1 MSHRRGAGSKGSA
14 LPKGRLAPG
23 GAAWLEARQ
32 GNGVTLVRN
41 SCLMSPAGVK
51 KSYSNYTICDGIGS
65 PSVRSRSPGRPE
77 RESNLDAEDT
87 VVVECDDLDMST
99 EDSRCWQRAAP
110 ARADA
115 RARAQACVGA
125 AWPDDELVGEH
136 SLHLPFE
143 GRQTLSRPDTSSSQ
157 HRPSSTTGA
166 VRPARSASEAR
177 ERPGSQIGQR
187 PRSRAVD
194 RSRPL
199 STTQSRP
206 RSSFAYSSQDRD
218 TEVPK
223 RPSTSIGTRTLP
235 VVELKKKS
243 DAIPP
248 RTPLRPVTPCGW
260 IEQKKW
266 DKDFLRFVSAGD
278 SLSMEATDSKETEAM
293 DANKIEP
300 PDISIDA
307 GPTRAAAN
315 MQRERRMPRWKEIIG
330 LRQGDRVRTVHGGLE
345 GATVIPKQ
353 DFCARPVAVEYRP
366 PPIIFT
372 EAAKRLKHVKG
383 ERAGQRIWV
392 EKAGRE
398 AFAGSMSLMMAE
410 RAKKFSQLV
419 IARKAQEDQEFIK
432 ALLHEEGRE
441 EPLNRNAEAWIT
453 GLNSL
458 MDKRVRL
465 RRLQDTLAKAQ
476 EQHSEALFTIKTTQN
491 LLQAAADGDRA
502 QIAARLQEAL
512 NRAAETEIEIVE
524 TRTLCEF
531 FTISV
536 EELGSLQPAEKN
548 ETGDVREWEQLSE
561 QLQNGVFKDA
571 ASESFCFV
579 RAQNVLDNNRRGW
592 WVEGP
597 SSPNQQY
604 DLSKHEL
611 QALADEGS
619 SDLMGDVQRAESR
632 DSEDDSGLVSEAAV
646 LRQKIELRGKLL
658 EKQKEWARRDQE
670 TPVWQRSSDY
680 EERRLA
686 DLSQCRTLYTVF
698 YRLLS
703 IFTFSFPVVVNV
715 LGNCCKKRC
724 IMLLVVLPS

>member
-1 MSHRRGAGSKGSA
+1 
-14 LPKGRLAPG
+14 
-23 GAAWLEARQ
+23 
-32 GNGVTLVRN
+32 VRN
-41 SCLMSPAGVK
+41 ACFMSPAGVK
-51 KSYSNYTICDGIGS
+51 KSYSNYTISDVSGPHALVGLQL
-65 PSVRSRSPGRPE
+65 PSVRSRSSGSPE
-77 RESNLDAEDT
+77 RESNLDAEDA

-99 EDSRCWQRAAP
+99 D
-110 ARADA
+110 ADA
-115 RARAQACVGA
+115 G
-125 AWPDDELVGEH
+125 GH

-143 GRQTLSRPDTSSSQ
+143 GRRTLSRPGTSSSQ
-157 HRPSSTTGA
+157 HRPRSTIGA

-177 ERPGSQIGQR
+177 ERSGSQIVHL
-187 PRSRAVD
+187 PLSRAVD

-206 RSSFAYSSQDRD
+206 RSSFAYSLQDRD
-218 TEVPK
+218 TAVPK
-223 RPSTSIGTRTLP
+223 RPSTSMGTRTLQ
-235 VVELKKKS
+235 VVELKKKI

-278 SLSMEATDSKETEAM
+278 SSPRPTQKMEATDSKETEAM
-293 DANKIEP
+293 DADKKEP

-330 LRQGDRVRTVHGGLE
+330 LRQGDRVRTVNGGLE

-353 DFCARPVAVEYRP
+353 EFCARPVAVEYRP

-372 EAAKRLKHVKG
+372 EAAKRLKHIKG
-383 ERAGQRIWV
+383 ERSGQRIWV

-398 AFAGSMSLMMAE
+398 AFAGSMSLEMAE
-410 RAKKFSQLV
+410 RAKKFAKQV
-419 IARKAQEDQEFIK
+419 IARKAQEDQEFVK

-458 MDKRVRL
+458 IDKRVRL

-476 EQHSEALFTIKTTQN
+476 EQHAEALFTIKTTQN
-491 LLQAAADGDRA
+491 LLQGAADGDKA
-502 QIAARLQEAL
+502 QIAARLQDAL
-512 NRAAETEIEIVE
+512 NRSAETEIEIVE

-548 ETGDVREWEQLSE
+548 ETGDVHEWEQLNE
-561 QLQNGVFKDA
+561 QLQNGIFKDA
-571 ASESFCFV
+571 ASKSYCFV
-579 RAQNVLDNNRRGW
+579 RAQDVLDNNRRGW
-592 WVEGP
+592 WVEDP

-611 QALADEGS
+611 QALADAGS
-619 SDLMGDVQRAESR
+619 SDLMGDVERAESR
-632 DSEDDSGLVSEAAV
+632 DSEDGSGLVSEAAL
-646 LRQKIELRGKLL
+646 LRQKIELREKLL
-658 EKQKEWARRDQE
+658 ETQKEWARRDQE

-680 EERRLA
+680 EKRRLA

-698 YRLLS
+698 CRLLS
-703 IFTFSFPVVVNV
+703 IFICSFPVVVNV
-715 LGNCCKKRC
+715 LGN
-724 IMLLVVLPS
+724 